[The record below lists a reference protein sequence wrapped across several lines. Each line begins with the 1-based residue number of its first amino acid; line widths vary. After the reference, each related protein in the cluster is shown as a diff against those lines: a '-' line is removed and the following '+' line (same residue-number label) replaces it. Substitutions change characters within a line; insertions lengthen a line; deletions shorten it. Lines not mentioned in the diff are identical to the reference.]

1 MSFGERLST
10 RLFAAHLNAQGV
22 PAKQYDAYAM
32 GVTTSDNFVNAEV
45 SQCRVQG
52 QGCCCGGAVDSW
64 QHAACLSCWLHSDWP
79 RLNSAMPCCAVPAV
93 LCCAPLCPQV
103 NYELTLPAVKESLTF
118 GPGQQRH
125 LPIVTGFLGRGLQT
139 GAITTL
145 GRGGSDLSCT
155 LIGAA
160 LGLPEVQVRGWG
172 GRAGGW
178 VGRPGKEVGLRSW
191 GGRMHQNTPDCLAAA
206 PSRQRQTHTPH

>member
-1 MSFGERLST
+1 MPPVLCPAVPCCT
-10 RLFAAHLNAQGV
+10 RL
-22 PAKQYDAYAM
+22 P
-32 GVTTSDNFVNAEV
+32 
-45 SQCRVQG
+45 
-52 QGCCCGGAVDSW
+52 
-64 QHAACLSCWLHSDWP
+64 ACL
-79 RLNSAMPCCAVPAV
+79 
-93 LCCAPLCPQV
+93 QV

-160 LGLPEVQVRGWG
+160 LGLPEVQV
-172 GRAGGW
+172 GGW
-178 VGRPGKEVGLRSW
+178 VGGQPEEVEGGQYTENFRPS
-191 GGRMHQNTPDCLAAA
+191 
-206 PSRQRQTHTPH
+206 